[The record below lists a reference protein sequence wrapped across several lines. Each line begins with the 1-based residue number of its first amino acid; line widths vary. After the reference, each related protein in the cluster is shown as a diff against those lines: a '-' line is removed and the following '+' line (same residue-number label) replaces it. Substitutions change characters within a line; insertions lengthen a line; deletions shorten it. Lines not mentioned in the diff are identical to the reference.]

1 MENNEN
7 KLMLL
12 NKHNA
17 MIKAKYNLN
26 ASELRMYLFILY
38 NIQMEVEV
46 YKSNKRIK
54 KYDHHITISIE
65 REKFLEVSSSKQYIE
80 KAKLEKIFESL
91 RQKPVY
97 YEVERENGKKDW
109 SVFGFILKYSY
120 RSADDSHII
129 HIDNVI
135 YDMLITYKS
144 FGYTPLNLALMFSL
158 KGIYSYRL
166 YELLRLWS
174 NTKQIITYGVDEIK
188 KYFMIDKKKSYAT
201 YANFKNK
208 VILPA
213 IKELNEL
220 ELFDIT
226 IEEYKVG
233 KKVASIGFLV
243 KDLDSRKYFENNVMN
258 ISESNSKVREKNNP
272 MDTEKNEIK
281 DFYIPDKTTFTKG
294 TIRMFKTDFKEFD
307 FKNYIYEQAF
317 NKAIAISFERDDTDV
332 ISIKNYDFFKSTLSN
347 KISEVIIHQKED
359 LRFKEELDKYWDD
372 EDVKKEERE
381 IDYSKDPVR
390 LETVRRNLFDQGL
403 VNEEGYYYK

>member
-1 MENNEN
+1 MGKDEN

-38 NIQMEVEV
+38 NVQMEVEV
-46 YKSNKRIK
+46 YKSDKKIK
-54 KYDHHITISIE
+54 KYDDHITISIE

-80 KAKLEKIFESL
+80 KAKLEKIFEGL

-97 YEVERENGKKDW
+97 YEVEKENGKKDW

-120 RSADDSHII
+120 RSADDSHVI

-174 NTKQIITYGVDEIK
+174 NTKQIITYEVDEIK
-188 KYFMIDKKKSYAT
+188 KFFMIEKKKSYST

-213 IKELNEL
+213 VKELNEL
-220 ELFDIT
+220 ELFDIS
-226 IEEYKVG
+226 IEENKVG
-233 KKVASIGFLV
+233 KKVVSIGFLV
-243 KDLDSRKYFENNVMN
+243 KDLDSRKYFENNIMN
-258 ISESNSKVREKNNP
+258 VSGSDYEVREENNSI
-272 MDTEKNEIK
+272 DAGKKEAKG
-281 DFYIPDKTTFTKG
+281 FYIPDETTFTKG
-294 TIRMFKTDFKEFD
+294 TIRLFKIDFKEFD
-307 FKNYIYEQAF
+307 FKNDVYMEAF
-317 NKAIAISFERDDTDV
+317 NKALAIALERDNMDI
-332 ISIKNYDFFKSTLSN
+332 ISTKNYDFFKSTLSN
-347 KISEVIIHQKED
+347 KISEKIVEQKDD
-359 LRFKEELDKYWDD
+359 LKFKEELDLHWDD
-372 EDVKKEERE
+372 EKYGENERE
-381 IDYSKDPVR
+381 IDYSIGPVK
-390 LETVRRNLFDQGL
+390 LETVRQNLFDQGI
-403 VNEEGYYYK
+403 VNKEGYYYK